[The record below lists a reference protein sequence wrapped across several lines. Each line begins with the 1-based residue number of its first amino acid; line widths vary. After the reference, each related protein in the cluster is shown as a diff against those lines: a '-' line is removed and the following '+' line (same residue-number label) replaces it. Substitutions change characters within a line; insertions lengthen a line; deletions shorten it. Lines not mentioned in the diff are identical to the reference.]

1 MSTVTQ
7 NVSLMV
13 EDKENSGV
21 LAEISKSKTNQKQIT
36 KDVELKDLK
45 EALVK
50 SGGGDQESKSEE
62 NPTKNEKYPASLD
75 LKEPLCIESKNR
87 FVLFPIANQ
96 EV

>member
-50 SGGGDQESKSEE
+50 SAGRDQESKSRVLRASRTEI
-62 NPTKNEKYPASLD
+62 TKG
-75 LKEPLCIESKNR
+75 
-87 FVLFPIANQ
+87 
-96 EV
+96 